1 MILAYIVFGLI
12 LIKTIVEIKNA
23 IIAKKYT
30 QLFSTL
36 FYLPF
41 FVRLPI
47 IILLKEPM
55 PLIADKYIQ
64 FPGLL
69 IYR

>member
-12 LIKTIVEIKNA
+12 LIKTIIEIKNA

-36 FYLPF
+36 FFLPF
-41 FVRLPI
+41 LKYLLLAVQNFIRL
-47 IILLKEPM
+47 
-55 PLIADKYIQ
+55 
-64 FPGLL
+64 
-69 IYR
+69 

>member
-36 FYLPF
+36 FFLPF
-41 FVRLPI
+41 FCVFYFNLDSRR
-47 IILLKEPM
+47 KCV
-55 PLIADKYIQ
+55 Q
-64 FPGLL
+64 
-69 IYR
+69 